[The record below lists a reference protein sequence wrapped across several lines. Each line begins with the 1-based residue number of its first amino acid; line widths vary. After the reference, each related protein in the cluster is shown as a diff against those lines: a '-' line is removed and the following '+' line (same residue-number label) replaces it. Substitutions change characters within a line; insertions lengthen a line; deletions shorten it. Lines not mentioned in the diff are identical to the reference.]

1 MLGGLALTDTAF
13 QRVPELPL
21 APPAG
26 DAGVY
31 STALDL
37 ARWSRALDRDP
48 LATRALTPGPFGYA
62 AGWIVDRA
70 FNRTR
75 QHHGGILPGAL
86 SSITRFPDDSLTIV
100 VVTNQDR
107 ARIEKIVRDLSA
119 IALGEPFDLPVRGTV
134 ATLSADDYARLEGS
148 YDLGGGRTFVVK
160 KGEDLLTVALAERF
174 TAGLI
179 PLGPTEFYFPLADG
193 RATFTLDASGRAQAI
208 NLRYDGVDH
217 AGTRR

>member
-1 MLGGLALTDTAF
+1 MHYSNTGYLVLAQVVQKASGMPFDRYVTETLLKPAGMIRSGVFDGRTRPADIAPGYTYGDLGWDRMLGGIALTDTAF

-100 VVTNQDR
+100 VGDEPGSR
-107 ARIEKIVRDLSA
+107 AASRRSCATCRQSRSA
-119 IALGEPFDLPVRGTV
+119 SR
-134 ATLSADDYARLEGS
+134 S
-148 YDLGGGRTFVVK
+148 TFRC
-160 KGEDLLTVALAERF
+160 AA
-174 TAGLI
+174 
-179 PLGPTEFYFPLADG
+179 P
-193 RATFTLDASGRAQAI
+193 S
-208 NLRYDGVDH
+208 
-217 AGTRR
+217 RR